1 MSHLVRLFTCVLLF
15 LCSFSASGQSALLYE
30 ISGPGITKP
39 SYLFGTIHLICPD
52 EFYLSDSVL
61 TRLERS
67 KKLILELD
75 FDAPDMINTMREQ
88 IMFPEGKHLNQYLSK
103 GKSDTLDTW
112 LKANFQVGIAE
123 LGKMKPVG
131 LMSMMYMKLLNCMPE
146 SYEGKLTSLAAGQ
159 KKEVLGL
166 ETVDEQTGYFDQ
178 ISMDDQASMLVE
190 MVQKIEAGRDQ
201 FAEMIDLYK
210 KQNSE
215 ALLEMTRK
223 SEFEMEG
230 IEKFLLQKRNT
241 NWIPVMK
248 KMASAQSCF
257 FAVGAAHLG
266 GEKGLVSLLKKEGL
280 KVKPV
285 KW

>member
-1 MSHLVRLFTCVLLF
+1 
-15 LCSFSASGQSALLYE
+15 LYE
-30 ISGPGITKP
+30 ISGPGIKKP

-52 EFYLSDSVL
+52 EFFLSDSVL
-61 TRLERS
+61 KRLELS
-67 KKLILELD
+67 KKLVLELD
-75 FDAPDMINTMREQ
+75 FDAPDLMNTMREQ
-88 IMFPEGKHLNQYLSK
+88 IMFPEGKNLNQYLSK

-146 SYEGKLTSLAAGQ
+146 SYEVKLTSLAASQ

-166 ETVDEQTGYFDQ
+166 ESVEEQTGYFDE
-178 ISMDDQASMLVE
+178 IPMADQATMLVE
-190 MVQKIEAGRDQ
+190 MIQKIEAGRDQ

-210 KQNSE
+210 KQDSE

-230 IEKFLLQKRNT
+230 IEKFLLQKRNV

-248 KMASAQSCF
+248 KMASAQTCF

-266 GEKGLVSLLKKEGL
+266 GEKGLVNLLKKEGL
-280 KVKPV
+280 KVKAV
-285 KW
+285 RW